1 MAKANGYQITV
12 IKGLQFNKQESPFKE
27 YVEELSIQKDTLTG
41 SPRKVVKSLLN
52 NLIGRFA
59 LNFVKPITKTVNKTD
74 LDYLFAT
81 KEIKTFKIINEN
93 NFLITYIP
101 IVNKEICESHNLDYY
116 KVILSEKNNKTT
128 SNVGVFT
135 DVSIIL
141 ASFVT
146 AYARVYMH
154 KIKLTILNVGGKI
167 YYSDTDSIV
176 TDLSLERLKGVLQ
189 DKIGNKIGQLKLE
202 HLLEEAY
209 FISNKTYILLTK
221 NGKEI
226 IKAKGISADSLS
238 LSDFKTMYLKALPI
252 KGEKLSSYTNYF
264 KGSVLLQKKEITI
277 DWNSFKKR
285 EKIFDSRL
293 NLWVDTRPLYIDN
306 LSRNISVYIPKYII
320 NVTQN
325 KNKQPKTKDF
335 FTNNNIIK
343 PIPPI
348 IADPSMIPQDLKNEL
363 NQEYET
369 YTGYGPYANYENLDL
384 FDQSRA
390 VNGRGVKEN

>member
-27 YVEELSIQKDTLTG
+27 YVEELSMLKDTLTG

-52 NLIGRFA
+52 NLLGRFA
-59 LNFVKPITKTVNKTD
+59 LNFVKPISKTVNKTE

-81 KEIKTFKIINEN
+81 KEIKTFKKINEN

-101 IVNKEICESHNLDYY
+101 IVNKEICESHNLDYH
-116 KVILSEKNNKTT
+116 KVILNEKNNKAT
-128 SNVGVFT
+128 SNVAVFQ
-135 DVSIIL
+135 DVSIVL

-154 KIKLTILNVGGKI
+154 KIKLAILNVGGKI

-176 TDLSLERLKGVLQ
+176 TDLTLDRLKEELHN
-189 DKIGNKIGQLKLE
+189 KIGNKLGQLKLE

-221 NGKEI
+221 DGEEI

-238 LSDFKTMYLKALPI
+238 LSDFKTMYLNSQPI
-252 KGEKLSSYTNYF
+252 KADKLSSIVNYN
-264 KGSVLLQKKEITI
+264 KGSVLLQTKEITI
-277 DWNSFKKR
+277 DWDSFKKR
-285 EKIFDSRL
+285 EKIFDSKY

-306 LSRNISVYIPKYII
+306 LSRSISVYIPKDII
-320 NVTQN
+320 KVTLNSQSKPTNFIDLLLN
-325 KNKQPKTKDF
+325 KNM
-335 FTNNNIIK
+335 K
-343 PIPPI
+343 PIPTI
-348 IADPSMIPQDLKNEL
+348 IADPSMIPKNFSPKPKD
-363 NQEYET
+363 EYET
-369 YTGYGPYANYENLDL
+369 YTGYGPYANYENFDL
-384 FDQSRA
+384 
-390 VNGRGVKEN
+390 